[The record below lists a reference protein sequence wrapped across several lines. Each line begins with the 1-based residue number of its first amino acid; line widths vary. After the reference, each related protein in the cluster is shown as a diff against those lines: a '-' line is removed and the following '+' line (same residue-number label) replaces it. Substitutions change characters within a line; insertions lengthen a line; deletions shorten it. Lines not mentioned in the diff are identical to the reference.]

1 MNILSGCYIHK
12 YRVKTNMKLKINGE
26 EIELIYSFRAN
37 VYFEQITGHAADF
50 SNINSNDLITLFYC
64 NVISSLQKAKKPTIS
79 MVDFLDV
86 VDENDG
92 EKCILD
98 FSNWYVKVI
107 QAQYEILES
116 TEETKEE
123 NTIKPSK
130 KK

>member
-1 MNILSGCYIHK
+1 M
-12 YRVKTNMKLKINGE
+12 KINGE
-26 EIELIYSFRAN
+26 EIELVYSFRSN
-37 VYFEQITGHAADF
+37 VYYEQITGHAVDF
-50 SNINSNDLITLFYC
+50 SKINSSDLITLFYC

-79 MVDFLDV
+79 MVDFLDA

-98 FSNWYVKVI
+98 FSQWYVKEI
-107 QAQYEILES
+107 QNQYEILES

-123 NTIKPSK
+123 KTIKLSK